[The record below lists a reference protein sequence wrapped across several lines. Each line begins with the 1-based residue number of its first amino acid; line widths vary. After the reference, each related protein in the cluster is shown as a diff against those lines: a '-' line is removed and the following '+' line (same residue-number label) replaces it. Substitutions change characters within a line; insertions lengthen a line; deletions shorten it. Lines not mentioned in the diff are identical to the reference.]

1 MRGVLDA
8 SHFCTG
14 NQKNNLRGLKC
25 LKQKLW
31 PFYLMHAQLGSMSAG
46 GIRSIMVTVRGEIG
60 PDHTTVP
67 STPRPLKGTHSY
79 LLTGIHTNESLAALP
94 VESTSLRMQLV
105 PFSMVRMPWV
115 HRHFAWHTWGSCMQS
130 AAQPHM
136 RSNWLTDSACAVMC
150 GAYDSRRQPDY
161 KHCRMDIMQRARTY
175 FSLRT
180 WLASRAGPGTTSAG
194 AARRAAA
201 SAIRRAP
208 PER

>member
-25 LKQKLW
+25 LKQKLR

-79 LLTGIHTNESLAALP
+79 LLTGIHTNESLAALQ
-94 VESTSLRMQLV
+94 VESTSLYMQLV

-150 GAYDSRRQPDY
+150 GAYDSPSAP
-161 KHCRMDIMQRARTY
+161 ARLQALPHGY
-175 FSLRT
+175 HAARSHLLFPAHMACLQS
-180 WLASRAGPGTTSAG
+180 GPWHHQC
-194 AARRAAA
+194 RRAAA